1 MSFIE
6 RAAGIIGVNKHEKIP
21 QVITAKTFDEFS
33 RLLDQELAG
42 VVCVFPWK
50 EAKPSGDYRY
60 GLNYF
65 SESILTKQQLFF
77 QEIFDKVESNDE
89 NDFRNR
95 ITAISRLNLVEKL
108 SDINGYIVKSSGYLA
123 DPIDPEI
130 YLNAL
135 YLAQKKGIKPFPLP
149 IPKAFTN

>member
-6 RAAGIIGVNKHEKIP
+6 RAAGIIGVNKHEKVPRI
-21 QVITAKTFDEFS
+21 ITAKTFDEFS
-33 RLLDQELAG
+33 RLLNRELAG

-50 EAKPSGDYRY
+50 EIKPGNIRY
-60 GLNYF
+60 GLDYF

-77 QEIFDKVESNDE
+77 QEIFDKIEPNDE
-89 NDFRNR
+89 NDLRNR

-108 SDINGYIVKSSGYLA
+108 SDINGYIVKDSGYLA

-130 YLNAL
+130 YSNAL
-135 YLAQKKGIKPFPLP
+135 YLAEKKGIKPFPLP